1 MRRENYLTP
10 GIYQMI
16 LDICLAREEKIRTDP
31 EERKRY
37 EAFLRE
43 QRKMRPEMAKEGN

>member
-1 MRRENYLTP
+1 
-10 GIYQMI
+10 MI
-16 LDICLAREEKIRTDP
+16 LDICLASEEKIRTDP

-43 QRKMRPEMAKEGN
+43 RRKMHPEIVKEGN

>member
-1 MRRENYLTP
+1 MRKENYLTP

-16 LDICLAREEKIRTDP
+16 LDICLTSKEKIRTDP

-37 EAFLRE
+37 EAFLRK
-43 QRKMRPEMAKEGN
+43 QRMRPEMAKEGN

>member
-1 MRRENYLTP
+1 
-10 GIYQMI
+10 MI
-16 LDICLAREEKIRTDP
+16 LDICLASKEKIRTDP

-43 QRKMRPEMAKEGN
+43 QGMRPEMAKEGN